1 MATDKYK
8 NINLKK
14 NFAEKKLLID
24 ELKNLINHE
33 NKMSQKYLEFKKI
46 QEKWFKIGPVP
57 RVESQILWN
66 NFQHHIKNFYDY
78 LHLNRKFKE
87 IDLEHNRIQKEK
99 ILLHAK
105 DLINSNDK
113 IKIWKDF
120 QRLKKRWNYELGPVE
135 KKFEKELNRE
145 LEEIEI
151 EINKSKKN
159 FEENRDS
166 ILEKNYNNIIILFE
180 KGKSL
185 IQDKSESLKS
195 WQRKISDFEKI
206 KRQILN
212 SGPIPKKS
220 NKKFWT
226 DYKKLIKQFYSQK
239 NSFFKNLKNVYSDN
253 IQKQFSLI
261 NEVEKI
267 LDNENPESFRSQIIS
282 IQKKWKL
289 IKPVPYKVNKKNWH
303 DFKSKCDIFFRKLNE
318 KKNFNS
324 KELIKSNE
332 KQESIIEKLNSFSGK
347 QKDLEKII
355 ENFIL
360 IGVSNSK
367 NEKIFYDKINSLFLN
382 LGLNNLEIE
391 KLITEIK
398 TKCMSSDQINE
409 EINTINQR
417 LDVLKKELVQQ
428 ENNLSF
434 FNEESKE
441 NKLLEKVHRKID
453 KNKIEIENLNKM
465 KKSLLN

>member
-1 MATDKYK
+1 MKK
-8 NINLKK
+8 ININQNLV
-14 NFAEKKLLID
+14 EKELLID
-24 ELKNLINHE
+24 RLKNLIND
-33 NKMSQKYLEFKKI
+33 NISVSKKYQEFKKI
-46 QEKWFKIGPVP
+46 QNSWFKIGPVP
-57 RVESQILWN
+57 RTKSKIIWN
-66 NFQHHIKNFYDY
+66 NFRHHIKNFYDY

-105 DLINSNDK
+105 NLINSNDK

-151 EINKSKKN
+151 EINKSKKH

-166 ILEKNYNNIIILFE
+166 ILEKNYDDIIVLLE

-185 IQDKSESLKS
+185 FEDKTESLKS
-195 WQRKISDFEKI
+195 WQRRISDFEKI

-226 DYKKLIKQFYSQK
+226 DYKKLIKEFYSQK

-434 FNEESKE
+434 FNKESKE

>member
-1 MATDKYK
+1 MKK
-8 NINLKK
+8 INTNQNLV
-14 NFAEKKLLID
+14 EKEILID
-24 ELKNLINHE
+24 RLKNLINDDISIS
-33 NKMSQKYLEFKKI
+33 KKYQELKKI
-46 QEKWFKIGPVP
+46 QSFWFKIGPVP
-57 RVESQILWN
+57 RTKSKIVWN

-195 WQRKISDFEKI
+195 WQRRIIDFEKI

-226 DYKKLIKQFYSQK
+226 DYKKLIKEFYSQK

-289 IKPVPYKVNKKNWH
+289 IKPVPYKINKKNWLE
-303 DFKSKCDIFFRKLNE
+303 FKSKCDIFFRKLNE

-360 IGVSNSK
+360 IGVSSSK
-367 NEKIFYDKINSLFLN
+367 NEKIFYSKINSLFLN
-382 LGLNNLEIE
+382 LGLNNLEIK

>member
-1 MATDKYK
+1 MKK
-8 NINLKK
+8 INTNQNLV
-14 NFAEKKLLID
+14 EKEILID
-24 ELKNLINHE
+24 RLKNLINDDISIS
-33 NKMSQKYLEFKKI
+33 KKYQELKKI
-46 QEKWFKIGPVP
+46 QSFWFKIGPVP
-57 RVESQILWN
+57 RTKSQIVWN

-87 IDLEHNRIQKEK
+87 IDLEHNRIQKEM
-99 ILLHAK
+99 ILLHVK

-145 LEEIEI
+145 LEKIEI

-166 ILEKNYNNIIILFE
+166 ILEKNYNNIIILLE

-195 WQRKISDFEKI
+195 WQRRISDFEKI

-226 DYKKLIKQFYSQK
+226 DYKKLIKEFYSQK

-289 IKPVPYKVNKKNWH
+289 IKPVPYKVNKKNWL

-324 KELIKSNE
+324 NELIKSIE
-332 KQESIIEKLNSFSGK
+332 KQELIIEKLNSFSGK

-367 NEKIFYDKINSLFLN
+367 NEKIFYNKINSLFLN

-391 KLITEIK
+391 KLISEIK

>member
-1 MATDKYK
+1 MKK
-8 NINLKK
+8 INTNQNLV
-14 NFAEKKLLID
+14 EKEILINR
-24 ELKNLINHE
+24 LKNLINDDISIS
-33 NKMSQKYLEFKKI
+33 KKYQELKKI
-46 QEKWFKIGPVP
+46 QSFWFKIGPVP
-57 RVESQILWN
+57 RTKSKIVWN

-135 KKFEKELNRE
+135 KKFEKELKRE
-145 LEEIEI
+145 FEEIEI

-166 ILEKNYNNIIILFE
+166 ILEKNYNNIIIFLE

-195 WQRKISDFEKI
+195 WQRRISDFEKI

-226 DYKKLIKQFYSQK
+226 DYKKLIKEFYSQK

-289 IKPVPYKVNKKNWH
+289 IKPVPYKVNKKNWL
-303 DFKSKCDIFFRKLNE
+303 DFKSICDIFFRKLNE

-332 KQESIIEKLNSFSGK
+332 KQESIIEKLNSFRGK

-360 IGVSNSK
+360 IGVLNSK
-367 NEKIFYDKINSLFLN
+367 NEKIFYNKINSLFLN

>member
-1 MATDKYK
+1 MKK
-8 NINLKK
+8 INTNQNLV
-14 NFAEKKLLID
+14 EKEILID
-24 ELKNLINHE
+24 RLKNLINDDISIS
-33 NKMSQKYLEFKKI
+33 KKYQELKKI
-46 QEKWFKIGPVP
+46 QSFWFKIGPVP
-57 RVESQILWN
+57 RTKSKIVWN

-135 KKFEKELNRE
+135 KKFEKELNSE
-145 LEEIEI
+145 LEVIEN
-151 EINKSKKN
+151 EINKSKKY

-195 WQRKISDFEKI
+195 WQRRIRDFEKI

-226 DYKKLIKQFYSQK
+226 DYKKLIKEFYSQK

-289 IKPVPYKVNKKNWH
+289 IKPVPYKINKKNWL

-360 IGVSNSK
+360 IGVSSSK
-367 NEKIFYDKINSLFLN
+367 NEKIFYSKINSLFLN

-398 TKCMSSDQINE
+398 AKCMSSDQINE

>member
-1 MATDKYK
+1 MKK
-8 NINLKK
+8 INTNQNL
-14 NFAEKKLLID
+14 AEKEILID
-24 ELKNLINHE
+24 RLKNLINDDISIS
-33 NKMSQKYLEFKKI
+33 KKYQELKKI
-46 QEKWFKIGPVP
+46 QSFWFKIGPVP
-57 RVESQILWN
+57 RTKSKIVWN

-151 EINKSKKN
+151 EIYKSKKN

-226 DYKKLIKQFYSQK
+226 DYKKLIKEFYSQK

-434 FNEESKE
+434 FNKESKE

>member
-1 MATDKYK
+1 LKK
-8 NINLKK
+8 ININQNLV
-14 NFAEKKLLID
+14 EKEILID
-24 ELKNLINHE
+24 KLKNLINDDISVG
-33 NKMSQKYLEFKKI
+33 KKYQEFKKI
-46 QEKWFKIGPVP
+46 QNSWFKIGPVP
-57 RVESQILWN
+57 RTRSKIIWN

-87 IDLEHNRIQKEK
+87 IDIEYNRIQKEK
-99 ILLHAK
+99 ILLKAK
-105 DLINSNDK
+105 DLINSNDI

-135 KKFEKELNRE
+135 KKFEKELNSE
-145 LEEIEI
+145 LEEIENK
-151 EINKSKKN
+151 INKSKKH

-166 ILEKNYNNIIILFE
+166 ILEKNYDDIIVLLE

-185 IQDKSESLKS
+185 FEDKTESLKS
-195 WQRKISDFEKI
+195 WQRRISDFEKI

-212 SGPIPKKS
+212 SGPIPKKF

-226 DYKKLIKQFYSQK
+226 DYKKLLKEFYSQK
-239 NSFFKNLKNVYSDN
+239 NSFFKNLKKIYSDN
-253 IQKQFSLI
+253 IEKQFSLI
-261 NEVEKI
+261 NEIEKI
-267 LDNENPESFRSQIIS
+267 LDSENPESLRSQIIS

-289 IKPVPYKVNKKNWH
+289 IKPVPYKVNKKNWF

-324 KELIKSNE
+324 KEVLESNE
-332 KQESIIEKLNSFSGK
+332 NQKSIIEKLDSFNGN

-360 IGVSNSK
+360 TSVSNSK
-367 NEKIFYDKINSLFLN
+367 NVKTFYNKINSLFLN

-398 TKCMSSDQINE
+398 TKCMSSDQINQ
-409 EINTINQR
+409 EINTINQK
-417 LDVLKKELVQQ
+417 LDLLKKELVQK

-434 FNEESKE
+434 FKEESKE
-441 NKLLEKVHRKID
+441 NKLLEKVREKIN

-465 KKSLLN
+465 KKSLLK

>member
-1 MATDKYK
+1 MKK
-8 NINLKK
+8 INTNQNLV
-14 NFAEKKLLID
+14 EKEILID
-24 ELKNLINHE
+24 RLKNLINDDISIS
-33 NKMSQKYLEFKKI
+33 KKYQELKKI
-46 QEKWFKIGPVP
+46 QSFWFKIGPVP
-57 RVESQILWN
+57 RTKSKIVWN

-166 ILEKNYNNIIILFE
+166 ILEKNYNNIIILLE

-185 IQDKSESLKS
+185 IQEKSESLKS
-195 WQRKISDFEKI
+195 WQRRISDFEKI

-226 DYKKLIKQFYSQK
+226 DYKKLIKEFYSQK

-289 IKPVPYKVNKKNWH
+289 IKPVPYKVNKKNWL

-324 KELIKSNE
+324 KEIIKSNE
-332 KQESIIEKLNSFSGK
+332 KQKSIIEKLNSFNGK

-367 NEKIFYDKINSLFLN
+367 NEKIFYNKINSLFLN

>member
-1 MATDKYK
+1 MKK
-8 NINLKK
+8 INTNQNL
-14 NFAEKKLLID
+14 AEKEILID
-24 ELKNLINHE
+24 RLKNLINDDISIS
-33 NKMSQKYLEFKKI
+33 KKYQELKKI
-46 QEKWFKIGPVP
+46 QSFWFKIGPVP
-57 RVESQILWN
+57 RTKSKIVWN

-180 KGKSL
+180 IGKSL

-226 DYKKLIKQFYSQK
+226 DYKKLIKEFYSQK

-253 IQKQFSLI
+253 MQKQFSLI

-434 FNEESKE
+434 FNKESKE

>member
-1 MATDKYK
+1 MKK
-8 NINLKK
+8 INTNQNL
-14 NFAEKKLLID
+14 AEKEILID
-24 ELKNLINHE
+24 RLKNLINDDISIS
-33 NKMSQKYLEFKKI
+33 KKYQELKKI
-46 QEKWFKIGPVP
+46 QSFWFKIGPVP
-57 RVESQILWN
+57 RTKSKIVWN

-151 EINKSKKN
+151 EIYKSKKN

-226 DYKKLIKQFYSQK
+226 DYKKLIKEFYSQK
-239 NSFFKNLKNVYSDN
+239 NSFFKKLKNVYSDN

-434 FNEESKE
+434 FNKESKE

>member
-1 MATDKYK
+1 MKK
-8 NINLKK
+8 INTNQNLV
-14 NFAEKKLLID
+14 EKEILID
-24 ELKNLINHE
+24 RLKNLINDDISIS
-33 NKMSQKYLEFKKI
+33 KKYQELKKI
-46 QEKWFKIGPVP
+46 QSFWFKIGPVP
-57 RVESQILWN
+57 RTKSKIVWN

-195 WQRKISDFEKI
+195 WQRRIRDFEKI

-226 DYKKLIKQFYSQK
+226 DYKKLIKEFYSQK

-267 LDNENPESFRSQIIS
+267 LDNENPESFRLKIIS

-289 IKPVPYKVNKKNWH
+289 IKPVPYKINKKNWL

-360 IGVSNSK
+360 IGVSSSK
-367 NEKIFYDKINSLFLN
+367 NEKIFYSKINSLFLN